1 MPPTSSSKQQVV
13 PVRITPALRR
23 QLDELI
29 AAGFGTQVEIIRIAV
44 DRMHRQEINK
54 QQQANKENDD
64 DLLSQ

>member
-1 MPPTSSSKQQVV
+1 MPPTNSSKQQVV

>member
-1 MPPTSSSKQQVV
+1 MPATNSSKQQVV

>member
-29 AAGFGTQVEIIRIAV
+29 AAGFGTQADIVRIAV
-44 DRMHRQEINK
+44 DRMHRNEINK
-54 QQQANKENDD
+54 QQQANKENKENDNER
-64 DLLSQ
+64 

>member
-1 MPPTSSSKQQVV
+1 MPPTNNAKQQVV